1 MFSNKLKSFKVD
13 GRIKHI
19 AFIMDGNGRWAK
31 SRSLPRSVG
40 HKHGAKALERTVQSC
55 HEFGI
60 KAVTVYAFSTENW
73 SRPKKEVDAIIELL
87 NSYIDQAKKENQQIR
102 YIFIG
107 DKSILDDNLR
117 NKMIELEDQSKGYD
131 NILNIAFNYGG
142 RAEIVDACN
151 SLILAGKE
159 KITEDDISNNLYTK
173 HCPDPDLII
182 RTANEHRISNFLL
195 WQCAYAE
202 FYYTKVL
209 WPDFNKK
216 ELYKAIQSFYKRKR
230 RFGGLIKGE
239 E

>member
-1 MFSNKLKSFKVD
+1 MFLNKLKDFKVD
-13 GRIKHI
+13 GRLKHI

-31 SRSLPRSVG
+31 SRSLLRSVG
-40 HKHGAKALERTVQSC
+40 HKQGAKALERTVQSC

-60 KAVTVYAFSTENW
+60 KNVTVYAFSTENW

-87 NSYIDQAKKENQQIR
+87 NSYIDQAKKENQKIR
-102 YIFIG
+102 YVFIG
-107 DKSILDDNLR
+107 DKSVLDEELK
-117 NKMIELEDQSKGYD
+117 NKMIELEELSREYD

-151 SLILAGKE
+151 TLISSGKN
-159 KITEDDISNNLYTK
+159 KISEDDISNSLYTS
-173 HCPDPDLII
+173 HCPDPDLIV

-216 ELYKAIQSFYKRKR
+216 ELYKAVQSFYKRKR